1 MKILKKLIWFLV
13 FVIIAIIAIVL
24 VFKAIINFEFADEIK
39 YKNINY
45 VSAGKDICLKF
56 TDKSYSLDDCN
67 GGNSS
72 LSFNS
77 SQKCSIN
84 YGRGYN
90 SFIFKCGN
98 KSICAKMHI

>member
-1 MKILKKLIWFLV
+1 MF
-13 FVIIAIIAIVL
+13 IIALATIVL
-24 VFKAIINFEFADEIK
+24 VFKAIIKFEFADEIK

-45 VSAGKDICLKF
+45 VSIGKDICLKF
-56 TDKSYSLDDCN
+56 TNNSYSLDDCN
-67 GGNSS
+67 GGDSV

-77 SQKCSIN
+77 NQKCSIN

-98 KSICAKMHI
+98 KINFVKFRIFDN